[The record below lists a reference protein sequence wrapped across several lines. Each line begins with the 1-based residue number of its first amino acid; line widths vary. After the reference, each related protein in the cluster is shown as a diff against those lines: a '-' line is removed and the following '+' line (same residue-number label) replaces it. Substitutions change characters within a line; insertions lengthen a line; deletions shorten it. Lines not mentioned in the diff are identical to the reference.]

1 MTGNRAMRSGR
12 GAANAPPVF
21 RAEPVPPAGVEDDR
35 LIAYALA
42 ADPVFAGMRALIGQ
56 VSGLLILAQARR
68 HRDVAAAPELA
79 IARERLSETVEHLAR
94 VAAPEAR
101 REDVIRLRQATAH
114 VGDAIGIVA
123 EMRPSRI
130 DECVDLASAHLKSA
144 YRLMQAACDHR
155 LGLTMVDA
163 SGACCSCG
171 GRLA

>member
-1 MTGNRAMRSGR
+1 MTAPRSVR
-12 GAANAPPVF
+12 DDRRPASDEPHF
-21 RAEPVPPAGVEDDR
+21 RAEPAISTGVEDDR

-42 ADPVFAGMRALIGQ
+42 ADPVFTGMRALIGQ

-68 HRDVAAAPELA
+68 HRDVAATPDIA
-79 IARERLSETVEHLAR
+79 IARDRLCEIVDCLAR
-94 VAAPEAR
+94 VAAPEER
-101 REDVIRLRQATAH
+101 RGDVARLREATSH
-114 VGDAIGIVA
+114 VADAIALVA
-123 EMRPSRI
+123 EMRPKQT
-130 DECVDLASAHLKSA
+130 DESVAAASTHLKAA